1 MCYFC
6 YMKISKSQRNNI
18 IFLVLIAILL
28 IPQTR
33 KPIQVFLNKGLA
45 LFSPS
50 IVNEDKREVVS
61 DFNWNLQNTNTL
73 ETYNFKNAEGKV
85 VLINFW
91 ATWCPPCIAELPSL
105 DQLYQSYNDKVV
117 FLFVSNEEIAVVNKF
132 LAKKGMSLPVY
143 KPISNYPEVFDVTS
157 IPRTFLIDKQGNI
170 VIDKTGAA
178 NWNSDKVQATIDELL
193 N

>member
-1 MCYFC
+1 
-6 YMKISKSQRNNI
+6 MKISKSQRNNI
-18 IFLVLIAILL
+18 IFFVLIALLL

-33 KPIQVFLNKGLA
+33 KPIQLFLNKGMA

-50 IVNEDKREVVS
+50 IVNKDKREVVS

-73 ETYNFKNAEGKV
+73 ETYNFKNTEGKV
-85 VLINFW
+85 VLVNFW

-178 NWNSDKVQATIDELL
+178 NWNSDKVQVTINELL